1 MNKLYK
7 DIFDHSKIVSVFL
20 SVLIFL
26 LHFSYYHLLVSLA
39 ESAHN
44 HNFLS
49 LHVFAHKSHN
59 QGTFLFGWKG
69 WNWAARYPLL
79 KGQLRDLHSEGFV
92 KTGGMKVYKLQGSE
106 ERMTFVC
113 LKKKNPLSHICVNF
127 SSKCTLVL
135 TNLLFM

>member
-49 LHVFAHKSHN
+49 LHVFARKSHN
-59 QGTFLFGWKG
+59 QGTFLLD

-79 KGQLRDLHSEGFV
+79 KGHLRDLHSEGFV
-92 KTGGMKVYKLQGSE
+92 KTGGMKVHKLQGSE
-106 ERMTFVC
+106 ERITFVC
-113 LKKKNPLSHICVNF
+113 LKKKQPTF
-127 SSKCTLVL
+127 SYLC
-135 TNLLFM
+135 